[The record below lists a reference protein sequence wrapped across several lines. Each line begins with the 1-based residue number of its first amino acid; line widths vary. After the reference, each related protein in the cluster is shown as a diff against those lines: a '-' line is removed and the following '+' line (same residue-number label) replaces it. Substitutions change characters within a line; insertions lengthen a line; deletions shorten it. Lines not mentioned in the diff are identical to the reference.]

1 MARPAPPSN
10 PAAPADPAALAV
22 EADLATTRA
31 DPEPWLGSAEVYLDY
46 DEPGEAAR
54 LLRELLAGPVL
65 DILEEA
71 DARHLLGHACDDKGD
86 RKGMVKEWL
95 AVLRLDAAGD
105 EPQHGEPL

>member
-1 MARPAPPSN
+1 MASSASTSGA
-10 PAAPADPAALAV
+10 AAPDDPAVLEVEAALAI
-22 EADLATTRA
+22 TGA

-105 EPQHGEPL
+105 EPQNGEPL